1 MSEHTYRLMV
11 GSLLLILLYTEFY
24 IVAYVVVAMTL
35 FEGLSNQR
43 LNLVVTRLRKKLGA
57 DVSDYEHPPRENY
70 RIPFDAERAQR
81 LFIAVMFSVL
91 FFAAPQELWILNWF
105 FAFGMLISGIVMF
118 CPVIA
123 LFRAAGF
130 R

>member
-1 MSEHTYRLMV
+1 MTEHTYRLVM
-11 GSLLLILLYTEFY
+11 GALLLILLYTEFY
-24 IVAYVVVAMTL
+24 LLGYFVIALTL

-43 LNLVVTRLRKKLGA
+43 LNLVVSRMRKKFNSTYTDDNPA
-57 DVSDYEHPPRENY
+57 PRNNY
-70 RIPFDAERAQR
+70 RFAFDAERAQR
-81 LFIAVMFSVL
+81 LFISVIFAGL
-91 FFAAPQELWILNWF
+91 FLFAPKELWLLNWF

-123 LFRAAGF
+123 LFRAIGF